1 MYEMKGF
8 SAKCLTKV
16 VTVDPKDATKSVI
29 TYIEPATEIW
39 AQN

>member
-8 SAKCLTKV
+8 SAKCLTKK
-16 VTVDPKDATKSVI
+16 TIIDPKDATKSVI
-29 TYIEPATEIW
+29 TYTEPATEIW